1 MRSTFIVGFPGETEA
16 EFEELLNFLKEAQ
29 LDRVGCFQYSPVEGA
44 TANELSEPVSSE
56 LAEDRWHRFMETQA
70 EISANRLAQKV
81 GRSMQVLIDGYD
93 DAGNAIARSAA
104 DAPEIDG
111 SVIIE
116 GAAGALAVGDFV
128 QVKVIESGDYDLW
141 ATPV

>member
-1 MRSTFIVGFPGETEA
+1 M
-16 EFEELLNFLKEAQ
+16 LNFLKEAQ

-81 GRSMQVLIDGYD
+81 GRSMQVLIDSYD